1 MVKTSLVL
9 LRQLWLSC
17 LPQQKWRSLARAIAG
32 MLLLL
37 GLASGVSFAQISAI
51 EAPEVPPVLPSQPNL
66 SANDISVEKV
76 TQFVR
81 AYVQVLH
88 LIEQREGAL
97 QGAETQLEARQVER
111 EIEAKALA
119 LIEEAGLTWQ
129 EYLQLL
135 SLANIDPEFG
145 EEVAA
150 QLQESD

>member
-1 MVKTSLVL
+1 
-9 LRQLWLSC
+9 
-17 LPQQKWRSLARAIAG
+17 

>member
-1 MVKTSLVL
+1 
-9 LRQLWLSC
+9 
-17 LPQQKWRSLARAIAG
+17 
-32 MLLLL
+32 
-37 GLASGVSFAQISAI
+37 VSFAQISAI